1 MDCRQAVQWQFAITG
16 TSPLASNEISPQRH
30 FPVSLGISS
39 LCILVFLKFNGTQWQ
54 GILSTLKNYRVR
66 EPGAGAFCKVTRAQT
81 APTLLR
87 NALAPALILIAM
99 SFLTSA
105 ISAAFGLG
113 GGVAMLI
120 TLLSL
125 TPPIIAL
132 PVHAIIQIGSNAGRA
147 AMLRSHV
154 MPRIVTWF
162 IPGTLLGVFIGSQIF
177 VNLPKD
183 WLQVILALF
192 ILWTV
197 WAPKIRAKK
206 ITEQTY
212 FGVGAVVSFGGM
224 FLGATG
230 PLLGAFLSPDRY
242 GRDATVST
250 HAACM
255 AFQHAVRIIA
265 FGLLG
270 FVIVE
275 WLPLVIAMIVSG
287 LAGTWAGGSLL
298 KRIPEQ
304 AFKFLFRSVL
314 SLLALRLFY
323 KAIFG

>member
-1 MDCRQAVQWQFAITG
+1 M
-16 TSPLASNEISPQRH
+16 
-30 FPVSLGISS
+30 
-39 LCILVFLKFNGTQWQ
+39 
-54 GILSTLKNYRVR
+54 
-66 EPGAGAFCKVTRAQT
+66 
-81 APTLLR
+81 
-87 NALAPALILIAM
+87 
-99 SFLTSA
+99 
-105 ISAAFGLG
+105 ISATFGLG

-120 TLLSL
+120 ALLSL

-147 AMLRSHV
+147 VMLRSHV
-154 MPRIVTWF
+154 MPNIVSWF
-162 IPGTLLGVFIGSQIF
+162 VLGTLLGILLGSLIF
-177 VNLPKD
+177 VNLPTR

-206 ITEQTY
+206 ISDKTY
-212 FGVGAVVSFGGM
+212 FGVGAVTSFGAM
-224 FLGATG
+224 FLGSTG

-250 HAACM
+250 HAVCM
-255 AFQHAVRIIA
+255 GFQHLVKIIA

-275 WLPLVIAMIVSG
+275 WLPLVIAMIISG
-287 LAGTWAGGSLL
+287 FLGTWTGGSAL
-298 KRIPEQ
+298 KKIPEST
-304 AFKFLFRSVL
+304 FKLLFRSVL

-323 KAIFG
+323 NAIFG